1 MFDPVLA
8 EIRFGTGLSPSQKGP
23 ADTGEMLDRLTGP
36 DRAAERWP
44 LPKFEADAVP
54 QLREYYQMRRVTK
67 KGGNSPEVE
76 AANKAYKQLK
86 RQVREA
92 GARQV
97 AMQVLRGALTEDG
110 LRERLTWFWNDH
122 FTVVGRGLTGRSY
135 ITGFAEEAIR
145 PHLTGRFADMLWAAA
160 SHPLMLQYLDQ
171 HRSIG
176 PNSNVA
182 KKSGRP
188 YGINENLAREMLELH
203 TLGVN
208 GTYSQADVTALA
220 RLLTGMTVVELRFKV
235 DPKYAEPGIQTIL
248 GQAYGGPPRDR
259 EADLRVF
266 IEDLASHPQTLRHIA
281 WKLAVHFV
289 SDTPDPGL
297 VEHISAALIGSGGEL
312 LEGYRAML
320 NHPAAWAAE
329 LENVKPPFDFV
340 VSATRALDV
349 HPAMLERMNVKSLD
363 TIFYAPLRLMGQGW
377 MTPLGPDGW
386 PEADSRW
393 VTPQGLAG
401 RIQWAMTAPQALTT
415 RLPDP
420 RVLVETALGVQA
432 PQSLRFAAEAAE
444 TDWEGVGIILSSP
457 AFQRR

>member
-1 MFDPVLA
+1 
-8 EIRFGTGLSPSQKGP
+8 
-23 ADTGEMLDRLTGP
+23 
-36 DRAAERWP
+36 
-44 LPKFEADAVP
+44 
-54 QLREYYQMRRVTK
+54 
-67 KGGNSPEVE
+67 
-76 AANKAYKQLK
+76 
-86 RQVREA
+86 
-92 GARQV
+92 
-97 AMQVLRGALTEDG
+97 
-110 LRERLTWFWNDH
+110 
-122 FTVVGRGLTGRSY
+122 
-135 ITGFAEEAIR
+135 
-145 PHLTGRFADMLWAAA
+145 
-160 SHPLMLQYLDQ
+160 
-171 HRSIG
+171 
-176 PNSNVA
+176 
-182 KKSGRP
+182 
-188 YGINENLAREMLELH
+188 
-203 TLGVN
+203 VN

-235 DPKYAEPGIQTIL
+235 DPKFAEPGIQTIL
-248 GQAYGGPPRDR
+248 GQAYGGPPKDR

-329 LENVKPPFDFV
+329 LGNVKPPFDFV

-349 HPAMLERMNVKSLD
+349 HPAMLERMNAKSLD

-420 RVLVETALGVQA
+420 RNLVETALGTQA
-432 PQSLRFAAEAAE
+432 PQSLRFAASAAE